1 MLKRCFFIG
10 HRDTRDEVFTNLMNV
25 VRIHV
30 EMYGVQEFIV
40 GRYGNFDKLA
50 AKAVNQIKK
59 SHPEITLTLLCPYHP
74 GMRAVRLPKG
84 FDSAL
89 YPFDKPVPYRLA
101 IVLANE
107 KAIDMCDYLI
117 AFVNH
122 LGKSRDFLELAMQ
135 REKKG
140 LIRITNLGHFDP
152 KCLDENGDVSDS
164 K

>member
-1 MLKRCFFIG
+1 MKRCFFIG
-10 HRDTRDEVFTNLMNV
+10 HRDTRGGVFPNLLNV

-30 EMYGVQEFIV
+30 ETHGVREFIV

-74 GMRAVRLPKG
+74 GMRVVRLPKG
-84 FDSAL
+84 FDSTL
-89 YPFDKPVPYRLA
+89 YPFNKLVPHRLA

-122 LGKSRDFLELAMQ
+122 PGKSRDFLELATQ

-140 LIRITNLGHFDP
+140 RIRITNLGQFDP
-152 KCLDENGDVSDS
+152 K
-164 K
+164 